1 MDWIYLT
8 IAGILEVVWAS
19 SLKYTDGFTKPLP
32 SLLTL
37 SAMTTS
43 FILLAQALKT
53 IPVGTGYV
61 VWTGIGVIGTAI
73 VGAVFL
79 GESRDLSKFIC
90 ISLIIIGIV
99 GLRFTGSKWVYSY
112 STLRWNQIN
121 IFCKSHAKRGFYKKY
136 CGSFVHDLLYR
147 WLNLVQC
154 WLYKPKKS
162 FLAK

>member
-19 SLKYTDGFTKPLP
+19 SLKYTDGFTRPLP

-90 ISLIIIGIV
+90 ISLIILGIV
-99 GLRFTGSKWVYSY
+99 GLRFTG
-112 STLRWNQIN
+112 
-121 IFCKSHAKRGFYKKY
+121 AK
-136 CGSFVHDLLYR
+136 
-147 WLNLVQC
+147 
-154 WLYKPKKS
+154 
-162 FLAK
+162 

>member
-8 IAGILEVVWAS
+8 VAGILEVVWAS

-61 VWTGIGVIGTAI
+61 IWTGIGVIGTAI

-99 GLRFTGSKWVYSY
+99 GLRFTG
-112 STLRWNQIN
+112 
-121 IFCKSHAKRGFYKKY
+121 AK
-136 CGSFVHDLLYR
+136 
-147 WLNLVQC
+147 
-154 WLYKPKKS
+154 
-162 FLAK
+162 

>member
-8 IAGILEVVWAS
+8 IAGMLEVVWAS
-19 SLKYTDGFTKPLP
+19 SLKYTDGFTRPLP

-53 IPVGTGYV
+53 TPVGTGYV

-99 GLRFTGSKWVYSY
+99 GLRFTG
-112 STLRWNQIN
+112 
-121 IFCKSHAKRGFYKKY
+121 AK
-136 CGSFVHDLLYR
+136 
-147 WLNLVQC
+147 
-154 WLYKPKKS
+154 
-162 FLAK
+162 

>member
-8 IAGILEVVWAS
+8 VAGILEVVWAS

-61 VWTGIGVIGTAI
+61 IWTGIGVIGTAI

-90 ISLIIIGIV
+90 ISLIILGIV
-99 GLRFTGSKWVYSY
+99 GLRFTGSK
-112 STLRWNQIN
+112 
-121 IFCKSHAKRGFYKKY
+121 
-136 CGSFVHDLLYR
+136 
-147 WLNLVQC
+147 
-154 WLYKPKKS
+154 
-162 FLAK
+162 

>member
-90 ISLIIIGIV
+90 ISLIILGIV
-99 GLRFTGSKWVYSY
+99 GLRFTG
-112 STLRWNQIN
+112 
-121 IFCKSHAKRGFYKKY
+121 AK
-136 CGSFVHDLLYR
+136 
-147 WLNLVQC
+147 
-154 WLYKPKKS
+154 
-162 FLAK
+162 